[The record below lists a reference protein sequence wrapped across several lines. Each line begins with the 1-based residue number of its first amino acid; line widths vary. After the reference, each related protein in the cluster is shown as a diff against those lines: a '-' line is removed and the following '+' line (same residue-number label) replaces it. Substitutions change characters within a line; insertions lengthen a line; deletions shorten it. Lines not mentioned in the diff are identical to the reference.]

1 MGQMMMTPAIKM
13 AGLAVTAMAFAAC
26 SKKENYGADTTA
38 GSSTISADTS
48 AMAASSTTSG
58 TWSDANI
65 AALLD
70 EANAADSAAGALA
83 ATKGT
88 SSAVRDFGRRM
99 TRDHHTLR
107 AQGAALAKKLKI
119 TPTPPADDNLVADAQ
134 KNMDNLNSTAKGK
147 DFDKAYIDS
156 EVDAHKKVLDLA
168 TKAMDQAQNTELKNL
183 IQKAA
188 PVIKGHLDLAESI
201 QKNLK

>member
-1 MGQMMMTPAIKM
+1 MT
-13 AGLAVTAMAFAAC
+13 AC
-26 SKKENYGADTTA
+26 AKKENSAVDTTA
-38 GSSTISADTS
+38 ASSTMAADTS

-58 TWSDANI
+58 TWTDANI

-70 EANAADSAAGALA
+70 EANMADSAAGALA
-83 ATKGT
+83 STKGT

-107 AQGAALAKKLKI
+107 AQGEALAKKLKV
-119 TPTPPADDNLVADAQ
+119 TPTPPADDNLMAGAQ

-156 EVDAHKKVLDLA
+156 EVDVHKKVLELA
-168 TKAMDQAQNTELKNL
+168 TKAMNQAQSTELKNL

-188 PVIKGHLDLAESI
+188 PVIQGHLDLAESI